1 MQSAEVEL
9 SLHTP
14 VLLQL
19 GEDVS
24 TETRSGPDG
33 GGSDC
38 EEHTDAVDHQ
48 KRIKMEEIN
57 EEGFLCQSTWQVTAR
72 PEGQGTVGDVTPGD
86 EQKPVVKEEPEDEDY
101 LCEGTSSPGGEGKEE
116 FQIMV
121 VKEEESEGSVCTTTV
136 CEMADDQLQV
146 FSCSWCPLA
155 YTSQISLEKH
165 IRTNHSDEYDK
176 VVISGEI
183 QYDNLI
189 LTTSSSIQR
198 LSSASVNTHGSV
210 QKVYHCLQCGNR
222 FTNQSNLRAHQRTH
236 TGEKPFQ
243 CSQCGNSFTRQSS
256 LHQHQVVHTGER
268 PHRCLECG
276 KTFTRQSSLQHHRR
290 THTGEKPHHC
300 SECGKRFPRQSDLQK
315 HQRIHTGEKPYHC
328 LQCGKSFSQKGNLQT
343 HQQVHTEEKPYRCSQ
358 CGKGFTWQSTF
369 QAHQR
374 IHERKVISVV
384 TT

>member
-101 LCEGTSSPGGEGKEE
+101 LCEGTSSHGGEGKEE

-136 CEMADDQLQV
+136 CENRKGLQENEAEAKARREKTRLKVQAWRKRQRENGEKHNDIKKVNRERKKMSRLQLQQQARSDPKLLEALRKKKSEEMKQYRQRKKLKGDTQRADVSAYLRDEEPNTSKADDILKKKKAA
-146 FSCSWCPLA
+146 W
-155 YTSQISLEKH
+155 
-165 IRTNHSDEYDK
+165 RMR
-176 VVISGEI
+176 I
-183 QYDNLI
+183 QMSEP
-189 LTTSSSIQR
+189 T
-198 LSSASVNTHGSV
+198 
-210 QKVYHCLQCGNR
+210 
-222 FTNQSNLRAHQRTH
+222 
-236 TGEKPFQ
+236 
-243 CSQCGNSFTRQSS
+243 TRQS
-256 LHQHQVVHTGER
+256 T
-268 PHRCLECG
+268 
-276 KTFTRQSSLQHHRR
+276 
-290 THTGEKPHHC
+290 
-300 SECGKRFPRQSDLQK
+300 
-315 HQRIHTGEKPYHC
+315 
-328 LQCGKSFSQKGNLQT
+328 
-343 HQQVHTEEKPYRCSQ
+343 TEEETQSGGGVPWETASRHSEKVKPVLPQIPILFNTDY
-358 CGKGFTWQSTF
+358 
-369 QAHQR
+369 
-374 IHERKVISVV
+374 
-384 TT
+384 